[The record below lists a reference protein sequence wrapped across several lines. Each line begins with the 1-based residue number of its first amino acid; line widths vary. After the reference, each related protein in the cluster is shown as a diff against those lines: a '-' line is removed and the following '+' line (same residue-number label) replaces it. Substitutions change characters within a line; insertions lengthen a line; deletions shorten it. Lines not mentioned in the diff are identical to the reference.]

1 MDQNHID
8 KINTASEYLSFHGIT
23 LLEAENGSSK
33 VVMNINNSIANIY
46 GTVHGGA
53 LFTLADTAAGS
64 ACYSR
69 KEKCVTLNSTIHFIH
84 PGIKGVLTAYG
95 KEVSRGRKTG
105 IYDVTITDEDDKI
118 VCSATFTFFILDH

>member
-1 MDQNHID
+1 MDQIHID
-8 KINTASEYLSFHGIT
+8 KINNASEYLSFHGIT

-33 VVMNINNSIANIY
+33 VVMNINDSISNIY

-69 KEKCVTLNSTIHFIH
+69 KEKCVTLNSTIHFIR

-95 KEVSRGRKTG
+95 KEISRSKRTG
-105 IYDVTITDEDDKI
+105 IYDVIIKDDQDCI
-118 VCSATFTFFILDH
+118 VCSATFTFYILDC